1 LLNSRVLTRQDK
13 EEYDQKLNDKE
24 IIRGYISQMNP
35 RKKQQNKQP
44 MQNSIKKPVRQSNNI
59 GGSNSDSFINHS
71 TYDNNNRNSN
81 EYQDDNV
88 LTMQATGNEKGFPR
102 KMGSTVIDD

>member
-1 LLNSRVLTRQDK
+1 MLNSRVLTRQDK

-35 RKKQQNKQP
+35 RKKQP

-81 EYQDDNV
+81 EYQEENV
-88 LTMQATGNEKGFPR
+88 LTMQATGNEKAFPR

>member
-1 LLNSRVLTRQDK
+1 VLTRQDK

-35 RKKQQNKQP
+35 RKKQP
-44 MQNSIKKPVRQSNNI
+44 MQNSIKKPVRQSNAI
-59 GGSNSDSFINHS
+59 GGSNSDSFMNHS
-71 TYDNNNRNSN
+71 THENNNRNSN

-88 LTMQATGNEKGFPR
+88 LTMQATGNEKGGPR

>member
-24 IIRGYISQMNP
+24 IIRGYIRKMNP
-35 RKKQQNKQP
+35 RNKQP
-44 MQNSIKKPVRQSNNI
+44 IQNSIKKPVRQSNNI

-71 TYDNNNRNSN
+71 THEHNNRNSN